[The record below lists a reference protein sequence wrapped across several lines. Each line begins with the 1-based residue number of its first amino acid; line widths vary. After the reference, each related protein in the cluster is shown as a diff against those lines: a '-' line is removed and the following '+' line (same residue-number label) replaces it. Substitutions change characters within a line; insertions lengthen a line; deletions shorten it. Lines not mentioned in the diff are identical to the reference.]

1 MRQVN
6 PSIKDYDQ
14 KITEVA
20 NILFNLLVRGTLAVT
35 VAAAVVALAAVVCV
49 CLSRCIYLCFCVPV
63 CPCVC
68 LSVYLS
74 LCL

>member
-20 NILFNLLVRGTLAVT
+20 NILFNLLVRAPWL
-35 VAAAVVALAAVVCV
+35 
-49 CLSRCIYLCFCVPV
+49 
-63 CPCVC
+63 
-68 LSVYLS
+68 
-74 LCL
+74 